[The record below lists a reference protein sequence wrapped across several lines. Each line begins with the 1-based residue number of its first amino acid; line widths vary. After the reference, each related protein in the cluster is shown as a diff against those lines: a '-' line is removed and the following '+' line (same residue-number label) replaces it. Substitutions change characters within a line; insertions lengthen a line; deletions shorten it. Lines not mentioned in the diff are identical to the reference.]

1 MSENTEKIEVI
12 QEGKCNEVIKFI
24 KNHKETIIAGGLV
37 IGGIA
42 LSYKLSKPFL
52 EYYGKSVISWT
63 PSNDPT
69 KVLSLSKVIEI
80 LEANKNLNTM
90 YAIFREG
97 PDPDKYIAIALNGS
111 KMIFP

>member
-12 QEGKCNEVIKFI
+12 QGGKCSKVVQFVKQ
-24 KNHKETIIAGGLV
+24 HKEIIIAGGIAV
-37 IGGIA
+37 AGVA

-80 LEANKNLNTM
+80 LEANKNLNTK

-97 PDPDKYIAIALNGS
+97 SDPDKYIAIALNGS
-111 KMIFP
+111 KILVP